1 MATYTGKTV
10 TEAIDNGL
18 SDLQVNRHQSN
29 IKVVKFPKMG
39 MFGRVR
45 QAAVVEIEPL
55 SVDTDLGD
63 TLPAE
68 TPMTADENRLL
79 LLSSISQATAEYV
92 KYLATEKKITLNYEI
107 KVVPDQFFIEM
118 SSNDEEEL
126 IGPKGQ
132 TINQFQELA
141 NQYVVNAEK
150 NPAVQEANIQ
160 GIKVE
165 LDINGYRAKRSRILR
180 KVATRAEKVVGES
193 EGAIYFDPMPKSERD
208 QIHAF
213 LQDSETV
220 RSFPEG
226 QGDERTVV
234 VAPLTK
240 LND

>member
-1 MATYTGKTV
+1 
-10 TEAIDNGL
+10 
-18 SDLQVNRHQSN
+18 
-29 IKVVKFPKMG
+29 
-39 MFGRVR
+39 
-45 QAAVVEIEPL
+45 
-55 SVDTDLGD
+55 
-63 TLPAE
+63 
-68 TPMTADENRLL
+68 
-79 LLSSISQATAEYV
+79 
-92 KYLATEKKITLNYEI
+92 
-107 KVVPDQFFIEM
+107 M
-118 SSNDEEEL
+118 SL
-126 IGPKGQ
+126 MRK
-132 TINQFQELA
+132 
-141 NQYVVNAEK
+141 K

-165 LDINGYRAKRSRILR
+165 LYINGYRAKRSRILR